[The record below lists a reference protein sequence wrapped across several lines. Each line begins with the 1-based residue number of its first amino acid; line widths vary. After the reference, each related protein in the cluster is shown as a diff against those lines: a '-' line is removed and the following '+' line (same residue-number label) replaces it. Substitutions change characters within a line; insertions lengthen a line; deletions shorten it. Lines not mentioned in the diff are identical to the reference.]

1 MMHTDAQQTAALH
14 AIPAFA
20 EAMRARG
27 FRVGDW
33 VEWRTYEALVLS
45 NPSPNCGLRHCPI
58 TMDIKPVGIARVEAK
73 PADCRLMASEAD
85 LTAFLQTQCH
95 RLIVESYTDE
105 VYVRLENPGGRLAS
119 GIAIGYRAVA
129 QGHAD
134 TRIGALVAACK
145 AVEEVRE

>member
-1 MMHTDAQQTAALH
+1 MHTDAAQTVTLH

-20 EAMRARG
+20 AWARARG

-73 PADCRLMASEAD
+73 PADCRLMPSESD
-85 LTAFLQTQCH
+85 LFAYLRSRGFGTISLV
-95 RLIVESYTDE
+95 LLNGGEEGVELWKHGE
-105 VYVRLENPGGRLAS
+105 RW
-119 GIAIGYRAVA
+119 GYAA
-129 QGHAD
+129 T

-145 AVEEVRE
+145 AEEE

>member
-1 MMHTDAQQTAALH
+1 MHTDAQQTAELH

-20 EAMRARG
+20 AWARARG

-33 VEWRTYEALVLS
+33 VLAKDGRELLVHTLDS
-45 NPSPNCGLRHCPI
+45 LGAEGTRPSYNR
-58 TMDIKPVGIARVEAK
+58 
-73 PADCRLMASEAD
+73 ADCRLMASEAD

-105 VYVRLENPGGRLAS
+105 VYVRLENPGGRLA
-119 GIAIGYRAVA
+119 GGLAIWYHTVT

-134 TRIGALVAACK
+134 TRIGALVATCK
-145 AVEEVRE
+145 AVEGGE